1 MEAERPPQ
9 LPNIVNK
16 HKMKRIIAII
26 IVVFIPLAM
35 MAQIQRSLMGCT
47 LGSSTK
53 SSVLSLYPNCQ
64 LGISGSDDEDAF
76 CPGLSIHQNTA
87 KGSPLIE
94 SYIAF
99 AGIDW
104 SYAYFGF
111 YSNTLCEVVFGSYEH
126 PSAGDWN
133 SLKRTLISKY
143 GKYQKD
149 HSTYQEGDYK
159 IEYYIFSD
167 GKTRIVYNSWVEENG
182 SIYAFTLRYQYISLF
197 DRKFRNK
204 IHSEEL

>member
-1 MEAERPPQ
+1 
-9 LPNIVNK
+9 
-16 HKMKRIIAII
+16 MKKII
-26 IVVFIPLAM
+26 IIFIVLFIPLAT
-35 MAQIQRSLMGCT
+35 MAQIQRSLMGCKI
-47 LGSSTK
+47 GVSTK

-64 LGISGSDDEDAF
+64 VGFKDSDEEDAF
-76 CPGLSIHQNTA
+76 CPGLPIHLNTA
-87 KGSPLIE
+87 KGTPLIE
-94 SYIAF
+94 QHVAF

-111 YSNTLCEVVFGSYEH
+111 YDNILCEVVFGSYDH

-143 GKYQKD
+143 GKYQKN
-149 HSTYQEGDYK
+149 HSSYQLGEMT

-167 GKTRIVYNSWVEENG
+167 GKTRIVYNSWVEKTG
-182 SIYAFTLRYQYISLF
+182 IIYAFTLRYQYINLF

>member
-1 MEAERPPQ
+1 
-9 LPNIVNK
+9 
-16 HKMKRIIAII
+16 MKRIIII
-26 IVVFIPLAM
+26 FIVLFIPLAS

-47 LGSSTK
+47 LGSSDK
-53 SSVLSLYPNCQ
+53 SSVLALYPTCQ
-64 LGISGSDDEDAF
+64 IGMTDVEDAF
-76 CPGLSIHQNTA
+76 CPGLPIHLNTA

-94 SYIAF
+94 LNVAF

-111 YSNTLCEVVFGSYEH
+111 YSNTLCEVFFGSGEY

-133 SLKRTLISKY
+133 SLKRSLISKY

-149 HSTYQEGDYK
+149 HSTYSADDYK

-167 GKTRIVYNSWVEENG
+167 GKTRIVYNSWVEKTG
-182 SIYAFTLRYQYISLF
+182 RIYAFTLRY
-197 DRKFRNK
+197 
-204 IHSEEL
+204 